1 MVPGRRYSI
10 RYILRLVRRR
20 WVMLL
25 LPVLV
30 IGGLALLLART
41 LPDVFYAQGTVVIVR
56 QTIPESYVRTTV
68 TVPIA
73 ERVQRTSQQL
83 RSPAV
88 LAPIIAEF
96 NLYPNLRDTVLAEAL
111 NGWMARNI
119 RIELVSP
126 DTAIVGYSGFDQ
138 GVVRQVAARLVDLFI
153 ESIQKDRETLAQNTS
168 QFLDVELER
177 TRKRLQEQEARVQ
190 QFREQYAGE
199 LPGQAPANLQI
210 LQGVQ
215 TQLQS
220 VVEDLRQDRARR
232 AQLQEVIVNSRGGT
246 DSPAD
251 AAPADAA
258 PEPDPEATAAEPPK
272 EPAPAIP
279 TTATDPDP
287 LAIPPGPAAQRLA
300 VAKLMLAEMLKKYT
314 PEYPD
319 VVRMRQAIEQ
329 LEKAAAASPPVV
341 ASTGKPPALNP
352 ARLPIVEAEI
362 ARLDTRI
369 AEREALERRLRDAS
383 GTYLSRIEAVPGRES
398 DWVALTRDYQTIQQ
412 AYTSLLAKKEEATL
426 AANLERQSIG
436 EQARVSAAP
445 VDPSRPIS
453 PNRPGVIMI
462 GVLLGLGIGLAAVVT
477 LEVTDSKIRSEQE
490 VLTALRLP
498 VLALFPQIVTTEGR
512 KRMRRRRLMIGV
524 SALVVVAVG
533 ALLRWR

>member
-41 LPDVFYAQGTVVIVR
+41 LPDVYYAQGTVVIVR

-73 ERVQRTSQQL
+73 ERVQRTNQQI
-83 RSPAV
+83 RSAAT
-88 LAPIIAEF
+88 LAPLIAEF
-96 NLYPNLRDTVLAEAL
+96 KLYPNLRDTVLAEAL

-119 RIELVSP
+119 RVELVSP
-126 DTAIVGYSGFDQ
+126 DTAIVGYSGFDRD
-138 GVVRQVAARLVDLFI
+138 VVRPVTARLVELFI
-153 ESIQKDRETLAQNTS
+153 ENIQKDRETLAQNTS

-199 LPGQAPANLQI
+199 LPGQVPANLQI

-215 TQLQS
+215 TQLQA
-220 VVEDLRQDRARR
+220 VVEDLRQDRQRR
-232 AQLQEVIVNSRGGT
+232 AQLQELIVNSRAGVEV
-246 DSPAD
+246 PAD
-251 AAPADAA
+251 AAA
-258 PEPDPEATAAEPPK
+258 EPDPEAVTPDPPAEPATP
-272 EPAPAIP
+272 ETPAPVTPPPA
-279 TTATDPDP
+279 DPDP

-300 VAKLMLAEMLKKYT
+300 VARAMLAEMEKRYT

-319 VVRMRQAIEQ
+319 VVRMRQAIVQ
-329 LEKAAAASPPVV
+329 LEKSAAASPVV
-341 ASTGKPPALNP
+341 ASTGKPPVLNS
-352 ARLPIVEAEI
+352 ARLPVVEAEI
-362 ARLDTRI
+362 ARLDARI

-453 PNRPGVIMI
+453 PNRPGVVMI
-462 GVLLGLGIGLAAVVT
+462 GVLLGLGIGLALVVS

-490 VLTALRLP
+490 VLAALRLP

-512 KRMRRRRLMIGV
+512 KRMRRRKLMIGV

-533 ALLRWR
+533 VLLRLR

>member
-25 LPVLV
+25 LPVLA

-41 LPDVFYAQGTVVIVR
+41 LPDVYYAQGTVAIVR

-73 ERVQRTSQQL
+73 ERVQRTNQQL

-126 DTAIVGYSGFDQ
+126 DTAIVGYSGFDRD
-138 GVVRQVAARLVDLFI
+138 VVRPVAARLVDLFI

-232 AQLQEVIVNSRGGT
+232 AQLQEAIVNSRAG
-246 DSPAD
+246 AD
-251 AAPADAA
+251 APA
-258 PEPDPEATAAEPPK
+258 EPDPEAAPK
-272 EPAPAIP
+272 DPAPEPAAPETPATP
-279 TTATDPDP
+279 VPAELDP

-300 VAKLMLAEMLKKYT
+300 VARAMLAEMLKRYT

-319 VVRMRQAIEQ
+319 VVRMRQAVEQ

-341 ASTGKPPALNP
+341 ATNGKPPVLTS
-352 ARLPIVEAEI
+352 ARLPVVEAEI
-362 ARLDTRI
+362 ARLDVRI

-383 GTYLSRIEAVPGRES
+383 GTYLARIEAVPGRES

-436 EQARVSAAP
+436 EQARVSAQP

-512 KRMRRRRLMIGV
+512 KRMRRRNLMIGV
-524 SALVVVAVG
+524 SALVVVVLG

>member
-25 LPVLV
+25 LPILV

-41 LPDVFYAQGTVVIVR
+41 LPDVYYAQGTVVIVR

-73 ERVQRTSQQL
+73 ERVQRTNEQL
-83 RSPAV
+83 RSPAT
-88 LAPIIAEF
+88 LAPLIAEF
-96 NLYPNLRDTVLAEAL
+96 KLYPNLRDTVLAEAL

-119 RIELVSP
+119 RVELVGP
-126 DTAIVGYSGFDQ
+126 DTAIVGYSGFDRD
-138 GVVRQVAARLVDLFI
+138 VVRPVAARLVELFI
-153 ESIQKDRETLAQNTS
+153 ENIQKDRETLAQNTS

-199 LPGQAPANLQI
+199 LPGQVPANLQI

-215 TQLQS
+215 TQLQA
-220 VVEDLRQDRARR
+220 VVEDLRQDRQRR
-232 AQLQEVIVNSRGGT
+232 AQLQELIVNSRAGAEVP
-246 DSPAD
+246 DE
-251 AAPADAA
+251 AAV
-258 PEPDPEATAAEPPK
+258 EPDPEAAPKDPPAEPEK
-272 EPAPAIP
+272 AETPAPATP
-279 TTATDPDP
+279 PPADPDP

-300 VAKLMLAEMLKKYT
+300 VARVMLAEMLKRYT

-319 VVRMRQAIEQ
+319 VVRMRQAVEQ
-329 LEKAAAASPPVV
+329 LEKSAAATPPET
-341 ASTGKPPALNP
+341 ASTGKPPVLNS
-352 ARLPIVEAEI
+352 ARLPVVEAEI
-362 ARLDTRI
+362 SRLDARI

-436 EQARVSAAP
+436 EQARVSAPP

-453 PNRPGVIMI
+453 PNRPGVVMI
-462 GVLLGLGIGLAAVVT
+462 GVLLGLGIGLAAVLS

-490 VLTALRLP
+490 VLAALRLP
-498 VLALFPQIVTTEGR
+498 VLALFPHIVTTEGR

-533 ALLRWR
+533 VLLRLR